1 MTDAVA
7 TDAVRVVVIDD
18 DRDLLKAISK
28 LLERSGFVVD
38 AVFDPL
44 EGLAAASEPGVDV
57 VLSDVQMPNLTGID
71 LLKELKRREAP
82 VEVVLVTGH
91 GTIDAAVEALKLGA
105 FDYFTKPFTD
115 HDRLVRTLHNAAAQ
129 RKLKSRTAQLE
140 RMLEVKESFEDL
152 VGTSPKMTE
161 VFKLIDS
168 VAYAS
173 STVLIQGEPGTG
185 KELVARALHRRSPR
199 KARPFV
205 AVNCGALT
213 ETLLESELFGH
224 LKGSFTGAIANRR
237 GLFQA
242 ADGGTLFLDEIG
254 EMPPATQVRLL
265 RVLQEGEVRPVGSNE
280 SVHIDVRVVAATNVD
295 LAKAKAAGKFRED
308 LYYRLNVIA
317 LQLPPLRE
325 RPEDIAPLVHH
336 FVAKF
341 AKKAGKTLTGVTR
354 AAMEKVVAHG
364 WPGNV
369 RELEN
374 AIERAVVLC
383 QGSELGAEDLPPNIG
398 AEGKPAA
405 DEPASLTHLPFYQ
418 ARELNHAAFERRYCS
433 TILKKTEGNITRA
446 AELAGVD
453 RSNFRRLLKQHGI
466 AAKADPG
473 DEP

>member
-1 MTDAVA
+1 
-7 TDAVRVVVIDD
+7 
-18 DRDLLKAISK
+18 
-28 LLERSGFVVD
+28 
-38 AVFDPL
+38 
-44 EGLAAASEPGVDV
+44 
-57 VLSDVQMPNLTGID
+57 
-71 LLKELKRREAP
+71 
-82 VEVVLVTGH
+82 VLVTGH
-91 GTIDAAVEALKLGA
+91 GTVDAAVAALKAGA
-105 FDYFTKPFTD
+105 FDYFTKPFSD
-115 HDRLVRTLHNAAAQ
+115 HERLIRTLTNAAEQ
-129 RKLKSRTAQLE
+129 RRLKSRTAQLE

-152 VGTSPKMTE
+152 VGTSAKMTE

-173 STVLIQGEPGTG
+173 STVLIQGESGTG

-199 KARPFV
+199 KNKAFL

-213 ETLLESELFGH
+213 ETLLDSELFGH
-224 LKGSFTGAIANRR
+224 LKGSFTGALSNKR

-254 EMPPATQVRLL
+254 EMPPQTQVRLL

-280 SVHIDVRVVAATNVD
+280 PVHVDVRVVAATNVD
-295 LAKAKAAGKFRED
+295 LAKAKSAGKFRED
-308 LYYRLNVIA
+308 LFYRLNVISV
-317 LQLPPLRE
+317 QLPPLRD
-325 RPEDIAPLVHH
+325 RPEDIAPLVQH
-336 FVAKF
+336 FIAKYS
-341 AKKAGKTLTGVTR
+341 KKSGKTIGGVAR
-354 AAMEKVVAHG
+354 AALERLVAHA

-383 QGSELGAEDLPPNIG
+383 QGHELSADDLPANIG
-398 AEGKPAA
+398 AEAKASG

-433 TILKKTEGNITRA
+433 TILRKTEGNITRA

-466 AAKADPG
+466 AARNEPG
-473 DEP
+473 DEG